1 MKQASRLIERFKKSS
16 ILVIGDLILDRYIWG
31 KVSRISPEAP
41 VPVVEVTREDFLLGG
56 AANVAANIVS
66 LGGRVYIA
74 GITGNDR
81 ARDVL
86 MKLMEEKNIDTSGV
100 MSDKRPTTVKTRVI
114 AHHQQVVRFDKE
126 DHSRINSDLLKKLL
140 TYVHEKIKKGSIDAI
155 IVSDYKKGVVSREL
169 IKGILRYSK
178 PAGIFVSVDPKVG
191 HFPFYRGVSIITPN
205 LKEASEGSG
214 IEIKDEHT
222 LFKAGKKLLKGL
234 SLEAVLITRSEE
246 GMSLFMRDK
255 NKQDEGSPKNHK
267 IFGDASDEIKHYYIP
282 TRAKKVFDV
291 TGAGDTVIATF
302 TLARAS
308 GASMIEAC
316 EIANYA
322 AGIVVGEIGTATVTP
337 EQLKEAMRT

>member
-1 MKQASRLIERFKKSS
+1 MKQTEKVIERFSKSS
-16 ILVIGDLILDRYIWG
+16 ILVVGDLILDRYIWG

-41 VPVVEVTREDFLLGG
+41 VPVVEVTKEDFLLGG
-56 AANVAANIVS
+56 ATNVAANIVS
-66 LGGRVYIA
+66 LGGRVSVA
-74 GITGNDR
+74 GVTGNDR

-86 MKLMEEKNIDTSGV
+86 IRLMEERGIDTSGV
-100 MSDKRPTTVKTRVI
+100 VTDERPTTVKTRVI

-126 DHSRINSDLLKKLL
+126 DHSKINSDLLKKIL
-140 TYVHEKIKKGSIDAI
+140 TYVYEKIKKGNIDAI
-155 IVSDYKKGVVSREL
+155 IISDYKKGVVSKEL
-169 IKGILRYSK
+169 IKGILRYSR
-178 PAGIFVSVDPKVG
+178 PAGIFVAVDPKVG

-214 IEIKDEHT
+214 IEIRNEAT
-222 LFKAGKKLLKGL
+222 LLRAGKKLLKGL
-234 SLEAVLITRSEE
+234 SLEAVLITRGEE
-246 GMSLFMRDK
+246 GMSLFIKDRDK
-255 NKQDEGSPKNHK
+255 K
-267 IFGDASDEIKHYYIP
+267 DEIKHYYIP

-337 EQLKEAMRT
+337 EQLKEAMRG

>member
-1 MKQASRLIERFKKSS
+1 MKQRERLVEGFSKASIV
-16 ILVIGDLILDRYIWG
+16 VIGDLILDRYIWG

-41 VPVVEVTREDFLLGG
+41 VPVVEVVREDFLLGG
-56 AANVAANIVS
+56 ATNVAANIVS
-66 LGGRVYIA
+66 LGGRVSVA
-74 GITGNDR
+74 GVTGNDR

-86 MKLMEEKNIDTSGV
+86 IRLMDEKGIDTSGV
-100 MSDKRPTTVKTRVI
+100 ITDERPTTVKTRVI

-126 DHSRINSDLLKKLL
+126 DHSKINSELLKKILH
-140 TYVHEKIKKGSIDAI
+140 YVHEKIKKDNINAI
-155 IVSDYKKGVVSREL
+155 IISDYKKGVVSKEL
-169 IKGILRYSK
+169 IKGILRYSR
-178 PAGIFVSVDPKVG
+178 PAGIFVAVDPKVG

-234 SLEAVLITRSEE
+234 NLEAVLITRSEE
-246 GMSLFMRDK
+246 GMSLFMK
-255 NKQDEGSPKNHK
+255 NEGKK
-267 IFGDASDEIKHYYIP
+267 DEIKHYYIP

>member
-1 MKQASRLIERFKKSS
+1 MKQAERLIERFSES
-16 ILVIGDLILDRYIWG
+16 TILVVGDLILDRYIWG

-66 LGGRVYIA
+66 LGGRVSIA
-74 GITGNDR
+74 GVTGNDR
-81 ARDVL
+81 ARDVF
-86 MKLMEEKNIDTSGV
+86 MELMEEKGIDTSGV
-100 MSDKRPTTVKTRVI
+100 ISDRRPTTVKTRVI
-114 AHHQQVVRFDKE
+114 AHHQQVVRFDRE
-126 DHSRINSDLLKKLL
+126 DHTGINSEIFKKLL
-140 TYVHEKIKKGSIDAI
+140 SFIQDRIKKDKIDAI
-155 IVSDYKKGVVSREL
+155 IISDYKKGVVSREL
-169 IKGILRYSK
+169 VKAIIKYSR
-178 PAGIFVSVDPKVG
+178 PAGIFVAVDPKVG
-191 HFPFYRGVSIITPN
+191 HFPFYKGVSIITPN

-214 IEIKDEHT
+214 VEIKDEAS
-222 LFKAGKKLLKGL
+222 LIRAGKKLLRTL
-234 SLEAVLITRSEE
+234 SLEAVLITRGEE
-246 GMSLFMRDK
+246 GMSLFMKDK
-255 NKQDEGSPKNHK
+255 NRK
-267 IFGDASDEIKHYYIP
+267 DEIKHYYIP

-337 EQLKEAMRT
+337 EQLKEAIKEAV

>member
-74 GITGNDR
+74 GVAGNDR

-86 MKLMEEKNIDTSGV
+86 LKLMEEKNIDISGV

-126 DHSRINSDLLKKLL
+126 DRSRINSELLKKLL
-140 TYVHEKIKKGSIDAI
+140 HFVEDKVKGDNINAI
-155 IVSDYKKGVVSREL
+155 IISDYKKGVVSKEL
-169 IKGILRYSK
+169 IRGILRFSR
-178 PAGIFVSVDPKVG
+178 PAGIPVAVDPKVG

-205 LKEASEGSG
+205 IKEASEGSG

-222 LFKAGKKLLKGL
+222 LFKAGKRLLRSL
-234 SLEAVLITRSEE
+234 SLEAVLITRGEE
-246 GMSLFMRDK
+246 GMSLFMK
-255 NKQDEGSPKNHK
+255 DEGKK
-267 IFGDASDEIKHYYIP
+267 DDIKHYYIP

-322 AGIVVGEIGTATVTP
+322 AGIVVGEVGTATVTA
-337 EQLKEAMRT
+337 EQLKDAMRI